1 MMKKLFLL
9 VLGSWVLIAGFA
21 QYQRIPPTY
30 TDREGLEPSKDFN
43 PGRVFLGGSIALG
56 VGNYSFNIGA
66 TPEVGYS
73 FNDWLDA
80 GVAVN
85 INYQSI
91 RADPNYNY
99 NVRQRSFNYGGGPF
113 VRVYPL
119 KFLFFQGQFEHNWQH
134 YNYKDM
140 TSGSAAI
147 PSFNVEANSF
157 LVGIGYSQRIV
168 GQANFYTVLMIDL
181 LTDQY
186 SPYRDYNNS
195 AIPIFR
201 AGFNFYLHSNKK

>member
-1 MMKKLFLL
+1 MMKKFFLL
-9 VLGSWVLIAGFA
+9 VVGCWVLIAGFA
-21 QYQRIPPTY
+21 QYQPIPPTY
-30 TDREGLEPSKDFN
+30 TDREGLESYKDFT
-43 PGRVFLGGSIALG
+43 PGRIFLGGSIALG

-73 FNDWLDA
+73 FNDWLDV

-85 INYQSI
+85 VNYQSI

-119 KFLFFQGQFEHNWQH
+119 RFLFFQGQLEHNWEH
-134 YNYKDM
+134 YNYMDM
-140 TSGSAAI
+140 NSGTST
-147 PSFNVEANSF
+147 SFNVQANSF
-157 LVGIGYSQRIV
+157 LAGIGYSQRIV
-168 GQANFYTVLMIDL
+168 GQSSFYTVLMIDL
-181 LTDQY
+181 LTDKY

-195 AIPIFR
+195 AIPILR
-201 AGFNFYLHSNKK
+201 AGFNFYLHSGKK

>member
-1 MMKKLFLL
+1 MIKKFFLL
-9 VLGSWVLIAGFA
+9 VVGSWALIAGFA

-30 TDREGLEPSKDFN
+30 TDREGLELSKDFT
-43 PGRVFLGGSIALG
+43 PGRIFLGGSIALG

-91 RADPNYNY
+91 RADPYYN
-99 NVRQRSFNYGGGPF
+99 NNTRQRSFNYGGGPF
-113 VRVYPL
+113 LRVYPL
-119 KFLFFQGQFEHNWQH
+119 KFLFFQGQLEHNWEH
-134 YNYKDM
+134 YSYQDM
-140 TSGSAAI
+140 NSGAASI
-147 PSFNVEANSF
+147 PSFNIQSNSF
-157 LVGIGYSQRIV
+157 LAGIGYSQRIV
-168 GQANFYTVLMIDL
+168 GQSSFYTVLMIDL

-195 AIPIFR
+195 AIPILR
-201 AGFNFYLHSNKK
+201 AGFNFYLHSGRK

>member
-1 MMKKLFLL
+1 MMKKIFLL
-9 VLGSWVLIAGFA
+9 VVGCWALIAGFA

-30 TDREGLEPSKDFN
+30 TDREGLESSKDFT
-43 PGRVFLGGSIALG
+43 PSRVFLGGSIALG

-85 INYQSI
+85 VNYQSI

-119 KFLFFQGQFEHNWQH
+119 RFLFFQGQFEHNWQH
-134 YNYKDM
+134 YNYTDM
-140 TSGSAAI
+140 NSGTST
-147 PSFNVEANSF
+147 SFDVQANSF
-157 LVGIGYSQRIV
+157 LAGIGYSQRIV
-168 GQANFYTVLMIDL
+168 GQSSFYTVLMIDL
-181 LTDQY
+181 LTDKY

-195 AIPIFR
+195 AIPILR
-201 AGFNFYLHSNKK
+201 AGFNIYLHAGKK